1 MSESTKVDWSL
12 TDGHGYV
19 FNRSHIAAC
28 RLNLQ
33 YYLWKEALQ
42 FVIHPSIQLSP
53 NAVIADVA
61 TGTGAWLLDVARDFP
76 QAQLHGLDNDISQAP
91 HTNWLPGNVSVRHWD
106 IFTDLPDE
114 MVGTFDYVHV
124 RLLVLVLEGN
134 NEAFIQKL
142 LKMLKPG
149 GYLQWDELDCVN
161 MHVKLPISSPD
172 TKAPALEKIRE
183 MSWANGRYD
192 WTLKIPEFLTK
203 TGFQDVQM
211 QKFGDEERLV
221 RAFNEQH
228 LLTMDE
234 FASSLGRM
242 GKSDVAD
249 MWYGLIERAEREAGM
264 GAALCIP
271 RIVCT
276 ARKGLE

>member
-1 MSESTKVDWSL
+1 M
-12 TDGHGYV
+12 
-19 FNRSHIAAC
+19 
-28 RLNLQ
+28 
-33 YYLWKEALQ
+33 
-42 FVIHPSIQLSP
+42 
-53 NAVIADVA
+53 
-61 TGTGAWLLDVARDFP
+61 
-76 QAQLHGLDNDISQAP
+76 
-91 HTNWLPGNVSVRHWD
+91 RHWD

-114 MVGTFDYVHV
+114 MVGEFDYVHV

-134 NEAFIQKL
+134 NQAFIQKL
-142 LKMLKPG
+142 LRMLKPG

-161 MHVKLPISSPD
+161 MHVKLPTSSPD
-172 TKAPALEKIRE
+172 IKAPALEKIRE

-192 WTLKIPEFLTK
+192 WTLKIPEFLTEA
-203 TGFQDVQM
+203 GFQDVRM
-211 QKFGDEERLV
+211 QKFGDEDRLV

-242 GKSDVAD
+242 GKRDVAD
-249 MWYGLIERAEREAGM
+249 TWYGLIERAEKEAEM